1 MTNKQTPLS
10 YWEKRAVEQDA
21 KLHHDIK
28 APEQTILK
36 SYIRAQEYLKSE
48 TKKIFDRYLK
58 DGMTAEELTTALNV
72 TASQSDLNELI
83 RLAKTTENKIVKEQL
98 QNFLSTMAAKARIT
112 RLEMLQAKAAIVVK
126 QLTDIQLQQENSF
139 YIKTIEEAYN
149 QAAAEAIIAKA
160 DHDIKLTEPM
170 AIPQIDNKQQA
181 VAFINPETGKIVKAV
196 KLTGDEP
203 ITKFKKIS
211 TSQTRRILNLKWYG
225 GNYSSRIWK
234 NTDKLADTLQE
245 LFTAQQMSGM
255 SERDMMLELEKQF
268 HVGAYVARRL
278 IRTEAN
284 FVAGQA
290 KLMGWREHG
299 VKQYVLIAVLD
310 FRTSEICREKDGQ
323 VFNVDDAKCDG
334 VSGNYPPFHSF
345 CRTVAAAYFGE
356 DTFVSKH
363 KVNNPLGHSF
373 EMPAGSTYQAW
384 ENKLI
389 EKYGKNEVTKQQIRV
404 ENYSDD
410 MKQFAKYRSVIP
422 EDMPQN
428 IEEFQEMKY
437 NGGRDYDL
445 IKLDYRR
452 RVRLQK
458 DPSLELPNAK
468 LATADSRKFT
478 EYLFNKDNPTGSAKG
493 RAITSAL
500 GYSVDNYQEF
510 QEAIL
515 KAADSFPSRFKGN
528 NGYGDRYEQ
537 KIVVKGANKHL
548 GNLIVGWMVKDEKTW
563 LSSAYL
569 KEIGKGDQ

>member
-1 MTNKQTPLS
+1 MTDKQTSLS

-28 APEQTILK
+28 VPEQTILK

-58 DGMTAEELTTALNV
+58 DSMTAEELTAALNV
-72 TASQSDLNELI
+72 TISQSDLNDLI

-126 QLTDIQLQQENSF
+126 QLADVQLQQENSF
-139 YIKTIEEAYN
+139 YIKTIEDAYN
-149 QAAAEAIIAKA
+149 QAATEAIIAKA

-181 VAFINPETGKIVKAV
+181 VAFINPETGKVVKAV

-211 TSQTRRILNLKWYG
+211 TSQTRKILNLKWYG

-245 LFTAQQMSGM
+245 LFTAQQMSGI

-290 KLMGWREHG
+290 KLMGWREHDI
-299 VKQYVLIAVLD
+299 KQYVLIAVLD

-356 DTFVSKH
+356 DTFVGKH

-373 EMPAGSTYQAW
+373 EMPAGSTYQEW

-389 EKYGKNEVTKQQIRV
+389 EKYGKNEVEKQQIQV
-404 ENYSDD
+404 ENYYPDQLQYD
-410 MKQFAKYRSVIP
+410 RYRKYLGNDKLSSI
-422 EDMPQN
+422 DK
-428 IEEFQEMKY
+428 FQDIKY
-437 NGGRDYDL
+437 N
-445 IKLDYRR
+445 K
-452 RVRLQK
+452 
-458 DPSLELPNAK
+458 P
-468 LATADSRKFT
+468 
-478 EYLFNKDNPTGSAKG
+478 
-493 RAITSAL
+493 
-500 GYSVDNYQEF
+500 
-510 QEAIL
+510 
-515 KAADSFPSRFKGN
+515 
-528 NGYGDRYEQ
+528 
-537 KIVVKGANKHL
+537 
-548 GNLIVGWMVKDEKTW
+548 DEW
-563 LSSAYL
+563 VEL
-569 KEIGKGDQ
+569 KEIYRDIKWMRDSFDNASTRTDEHVVPFISKPNSVVMNYHNDKFEQMRFYGRTGKPRRDIDFSNHGNPKMHPIVPHVHDWRDIKPGEKPRSSGRELSEAEKILMKWRKDNDKSDT

>member
-1 MTNKQTPLS
+1 MKDKQIPLS

-36 SYIRAQEYLKSE
+36 AYIHAQEYLKSE

-58 DGMTAEELTTALNV
+58 DGMTAEELTAALNV
-72 TASQSDLNELI
+72 TVSQSDLNDLI

-126 QLTDIQLQQENSF
+126 KLADVQLQQENSF

-160 DHDIKLTEPM
+160 DHDIKLTEPT
-170 AIPQIDNKQQA
+170 AIPQINKQQA
-181 VAFINPETGKIVKAV
+181 IAFINPETDKVVKAV

-211 TSQTRRILNLKWYG
+211 TSQTRKILNLKWYG

-245 LFTAQQMSGM
+245 LFTAQQMSGI

-290 KLMGWREHG
+290 KLMSWREHDI
-299 VKQYVLIAVLD
+299 KQYVLIAVLD
-310 FRTSEICREKDGQ
+310 FRTSEICRKKDGQ

-356 DTFVSKH
+356 DTFVGKH

-373 EMPAGSTYQAW
+373 EMPAGSTYQEW

-389 EKYGKNEVTKQQIRV
+389 EKYGKNEVAKQQIRV

-422 EDMPQN
+422 EDVPQN

-452 RVRLQK
+452 RNKLINN
-458 DPSLELPNAK
+458 PELLLPNV
-468 LATADSRKFT
+468 DSAIIDDRKFT
-478 EYLFNKDNPTGSAKG
+478 NYLFGGNHEKGLIKG
-493 RAITSAL
+493 RLITKEL
-500 GYSVDNYQEF
+500 GYDINNYSDFES
-510 QEAIL
+510 EIL
-515 KAADSFPSRFKGN
+515 KRIKLYPSNYIDSNNFGQRFETKLIMLSQ
-528 NGYGDRYEQ
+528 DHRP
-537 KIVVKGANKHL
+537 V
-548 GNLIVGWMVKDEKTW
+548 NLVAGWMVD
-563 LSSAYL
+563 SAGTHMSTIMI
-569 KEIGKGDQ
+569 KEAKK

>member
-36 SYIRAQEYLKSE
+36 AYIHAHEYLKSE

-58 DGMTAEELTTALNV
+58 DGMTAQELTAALNV
-72 TASQSDLNELI
+72 TVNQSDLNDLI

-126 QLTDIQLQQENSF
+126 KLADVQLQQENSF
-139 YIKTIEEAYN
+139 YIKTIEDAYN
-149 QAAAEAIIAKA
+149 QAATEAIIAKA
-160 DHDIKLTEPM
+160 DNDIKLTEPM

-181 VAFINPETGKIVKAV
+181 VVFINPETGKVVKAV

-245 LFTAQQMSGM
+245 LFTTQQMSGM
-255 SERDMMLELEKQF
+255 SERDMVLELEKQF

-290 KLMGWREHG
+290 KLMGWREHDI
-299 VKQYVLIAVLD
+299 KQYVLIAVLD

-334 VSGNYPPFHSF
+334 TSGNYPPFHSF

-356 DTFVSKH
+356 DTFVGKH

-373 EMPAGSTYQAW
+373 EMPAGSTYQEW

-389 EKYGKNEVTKQQIRV
+389 EKYGKNEVEKQQIRV

-452 RVRLQK
+452 RNKLINN
-458 DPSLELPNAK
+458 PELLLPNV
-468 LATADSRKFT
+468 DSAIIDDRKFT
-478 EYLFNKDNPTGSAKG
+478 NYLFGGNHEKGLIKG
-493 RAITSAL
+493 RLITKEL
-500 GYSVDNYQEF
+500 GYDINNYPDFES
-510 QEAIL
+510 EIL
-515 KAADSFPSRFKGN
+515 KRIKLYPSNYVDSNNFGQRFETK
-528 NGYGDRYEQ
+528 
-537 KIVVKGANKHL
+537 
-548 GNLIVGWMVKDEKTW
+548 LIM
-563 LSSAYL
+563 LSQ
-569 KEIGKGDQ
+569 DH

>member
-299 VKQYVLIAVLD
+299 VKQYVLVAVLD
-310 FRTSEICREKDGQ
+310 FRTSKICREKDGQ
-323 VFNVDDAKCDG
+323 VFNVEDAKCDG
-334 VSGNYPPFHSF
+334 ASGNYPPFHSF

-356 DTFVSKH
+356 DTFVGKH
-363 KVNNPLGHSF
+363 KVNSPLGHSF
-373 EMPAGSTYQAW
+373 EMPAGSTYQEW

-389 EKYGKNEVTKQQIRV
+389 EKYGKNEVAKQQIRV

-422 EDMPQN
+422 EDMPQS

-452 RVRLQK
+452 RNKLINN
-458 DPSLELPNAK
+458 PELLLPNV
-468 LATADSRKFT
+468 DSAIIDDRKFT
-478 EYLFNKDNPTGSAKG
+478 NYLFGGNHEKGLIKG
-493 RAITSAL
+493 RLITKEL
-500 GYSVDNYQEF
+500 GYDINNYPDFES
-510 QEAIL
+510 EIL
-515 KAADSFPSRFKGN
+515 KRIKLYPSNYVDSNNFGQRFETKLIMLSQ
-528 NGYGDRYEQ
+528 DHRP
-537 KIVVKGANKHL
+537 V
-548 GNLIVGWMVKDEKTW
+548 NLVAGWMVD
-563 LSSAYL
+563 SAGTHMSTIMI
-569 KEIGKGDQ
+569 KEAKK

>member
-1 MTNKQTPLS
+1 MTDKQTSLS

-28 APEQTILK
+28 VPEQTILK

-58 DGMTAEELTTALNV
+58 DGMTAQELTAALNV
-72 TASQSDLNELI
+72 TVSQSDLNDLI

-126 QLTDIQLQQENSF
+126 QLADVQLQQENSF
-139 YIKTIEEAYN
+139 YIQTIEDAYN

-170 AIPQIDNKQQA
+170 AVPQIDNKQRA
-181 VAFINPETGKIVKAV
+181 VAFINPETDKVVKAV
-196 KLTGDEP
+196 KLTGDKP
-203 ITKFKKIS
+203 TTKFKKIS
-211 TSQTRRILNLKWYG
+211 TSQTRKVLDLKWYG

-290 KLMGWREHG
+290 KLMGWREHDI
-299 VKQYVLIAVLD
+299 KQYVLIAVLD

-334 VSGNYPPFHSF
+334 ASGNYPPFHSF

-356 DTFVSKH
+356 DTFVGKH

-373 EMPAGSTYQAW
+373 EMPAGSTYQEW

-389 EKYGKNEVTKQQIRV
+389 EKYGKNEV
-404 ENYSDD
+404 
-410 MKQFAKYRSVIP
+410 
-422 EDMPQN
+422 
-428 IEEFQEMKY
+428 
-437 NGGRDYDL
+437 
-445 IKLDYRR
+445 
-452 RVRLQK
+452 
-458 DPSLELPNAK
+458 
-468 LATADSRKFT
+468 
-478 EYLFNKDNPTGSAKG
+478 
-493 RAITSAL
+493 
-500 GYSVDNYQEF
+500 
-510 QEAIL
+510 
-515 KAADSFPSRFKGN
+515 
-528 NGYGDRYEQ
+528 
-537 KIVVKGANKHL
+537 
-548 GNLIVGWMVKDEKTW
+548 EK
-563 LSSAYL
+563 
-569 KEIGKGDQ
+569 

>member
-1 MTNKQTPLS
+1 MVDKQTPLS

-36 SYIRAQEYLKSE
+36 AYIHAQEYLKSE

-58 DGMTAEELTTALNV
+58 DGMTAEELTAALNV

-160 DHDIKLTEPM
+160 DHDVKLIAPD
-170 AIPQIDNKQQA
+170 ALPQIDNRQA
-181 VAFINPETGKIVKAV
+181 AIAFVDPETEKVVKAV
-196 KLTGDEP
+196 KLNSDEP
-203 ITKFKKIS
+203 ISKFKKIS
-211 TSQTRRILNLKWYG
+211 TSQTRKVLDLKWYG

-234 NTDKLADTLQE
+234 NTDQLADTLQE
-245 LFTAQQMSGM
+245 LFTTQQMSGM
-255 SERDMMLELEKQF
+255 SERDMALKLEKQF

-299 VKQYVLIAVLD
+299 IKQYVLIAVLD
-310 FRTSEICREKDGQ
+310 FRTSEICREKDGK
-323 VFNVDDAKCDG
+323 VFNVADAKCDG
-334 VSGNYPPFHSF
+334 ASGNYPPFHSF
-345 CRTVAAAYFGE
+345 CRTVAAAYFGK
-356 DTFVSKH
+356 DTFVGKH

-373 EMPAGSTYQAW
+373 EMPAGSTYQEW

-389 EKYGKNEVTKQQIRV
+389 EKYGKNEVEKQQIRV
-404 ENYSDD
+404 DNYSDD

-428 IEEFQEMKY
+428 IEQFQEMKY
-437 NGGRDYDL
+437 NGGRDYNL

-452 RVRLQK
+452 RIRLK
-458 DPSLELPNAK
+458 NDPSLALPNAED
-468 LATADSRKFT
+468 ATADSRKFT
-478 EYLFNKDNPTGSAKG
+478 GYLFNSDNSEGFAKG
-493 RAITSAL
+493 RAFDSAL
-500 GYSVDNYQEF
+500 GYNKENF
-510 QEAIL
+510 QDLQSALL
-515 KAADSFPSRFKGN
+515 KGATNFPTRIKSIDK
-528 NGYGDRYEQ
+528 YGKHIEQ
-537 KIVVKGANKHL
+537 QMVIKGANGRL
-548 GNLIVGWMVKDEKTW
+548 GNVVVGWTVNGEKTW
-563 LSSAYL
+563 LSTTFL
-569 KEIGKGDQ
+569 DQPKKGM

>member
-1 MTNKQTPLS
+1 MTDKQTSLS

-28 APEQTILK
+28 VPEQTILK

-58 DGMTAEELTTALNV
+58 DSMTAEELTAALNV
-72 TASQSDLNELI
+72 TVSQSDLNDLI

-126 QLTDIQLQQENSF
+126 QLADVQLQQENSF
-139 YIKTIEEAYN
+139 YIKTIEDAYN
-149 QAAAEAIIAKA
+149 QAATEAIIAKA

-181 VAFINPETGKIVKAV
+181 VAFINPETGKVVKAV

-211 TSQTRRILNLKWYG
+211 TSQTRKIINLKWYG

-245 LFTAQQMSGM
+245 LFTAQQMSGI

-290 KLMGWREHG
+290 KLMSWREHDI
-299 VKQYVLIAVLD
+299 KQYVLIAVLD
-310 FRTSEICREKDGQ
+310 FRTSEICRKKDGQ

-334 VSGNYPPFHSF
+334 GSGNYPPFHSF

-356 DTFVSKH
+356 DTFVGKH

-389 EKYGKNEVTKQQIRV
+389 EKYGKNEVEKQQIRV

-422 EDMPQN
+422 EDMPQS

-452 RVRLQK
+452 RNKLINN
-458 DPSLELPNAK
+458 PELLLPNV
-468 LATADSRKFT
+468 DSAIIDDRKFT
-478 EYLFNKDNPTGSAKG
+478 NYLFGGNHEKGLIKG
-493 RAITSAL
+493 RLITKEL
-500 GYSVDNYQEF
+500 GYDINNYSDFES
-510 QEAIL
+510 EIL
-515 KAADSFPSRFKGN
+515 KRIKLYPSNYIDSNNFGQRFETKLIMLSQ
-528 NGYGDRYEQ
+528 DHRP
-537 KIVVKGANKHL
+537 V
-548 GNLIVGWMVKDEKTW
+548 NLVAGWMVD
-563 LSSAYL
+563 SAGTHMSTITI
-569 KEIGKGDQ
+569 KEAKK

>member
-1 MTNKQTPLS
+1 MKDKQTPLS

-21 KLHHDIK
+21 KLHHEIK

-36 SYIRAQEYLKSE
+36 AYIHAQEYLKSE

-58 DGMTAEELTTALNV
+58 DGMTAEELTAALNV
-72 TASQSDLNELI
+72 TVSQSDLNELI

-126 QLTDIQLQQENSF
+126 QLADVQLQQENSF

-160 DHDIKLTEPM
+160 DHDVKLIEPD
-170 AIPQIDNKQQA
+170 ALPRIDNRQ
-181 VAFINPETGKIVKAV
+181 VAIAFVDPETEKVVKAV
-196 KLTGDEP
+196 KLNSDEP
-203 ITKFKKIS
+203 ISKFKKIS
-211 TSQTRRILNLKWYG
+211 TSQTRKVLDLKWYG

-245 LFTAQQMSGM
+245 LFTTQQMSGM
-255 SERDMMLELEKQF
+255 SERDMVLELEKQF

-334 VSGNYPPFHSF
+334 ASGNYPPFHSF
-345 CRTVAAAYFGE
+345 CRTVAAAYFSE
-356 DTFVSKH
+356 DKFVGKH

-373 EMPAGSTYQAW
+373 EMSAGSTYQEW

-389 EKYGKNEVTKQQIRV
+389 EKYGKNEVEKQQIRV
-404 ENYSDD
+404 DNYSDD
-410 MKQFAKYRSVIP
+410 MKQFAKYRSVVP

-428 IEEFQEMKY
+428 IEQFQEMKY
-437 NGGRDYDL
+437 NGGRDYNL

-452 RVRLQK
+452 RIRLK
-458 DPSLELPNAK
+458 NDPSLALPNAED
-468 LATADSRKFT
+468 ATADSRKFT
-478 EYLFNKDNPTGSAKG
+478 GYLFNSDNSEGFAKG
-493 RAITSAL
+493 RAFDSAL
-500 GYSVDNYQEF
+500 GYNKENF
-510 QEAIL
+510 QDLRSALL
-515 KAADSFPSRFKGN
+515 KGATNFPTRIKSIDK
-528 NGYGDRYEQ
+528 YGKHIEQ
-537 KIVVKGANKHL
+537 QMVIKGANGRL
-548 GNLIVGWMVKDEKTW
+548 GNVVVGWTVNGEKTW
-563 LSSAYL
+563 LSTAFL
-569 KEIGKGDQ
+569 DQPNKGM

>member
-1 MTNKQTPLS
+1 MTDKQTSLS

-21 KLHHDIK
+21 KLHYDIK
-28 APEQTILK
+28 VPEQTILK

-58 DGMTAEELTTALNV
+58 DSMTAEELTAALNV
-72 TASQSDLNELI
+72 TVSQSDLNDLI

-126 QLTDIQLQQENSF
+126 QLADVQLQQENSF
-139 YIKTIEEAYN
+139 YIKTIEDAYN
-149 QAAAEAIIAKA
+149 QAATEAIIAKA

-181 VAFINPETGKIVKAV
+181 VAFINPETGKVVKAV

-211 TSQTRRILNLKWYG
+211 TSQTRKILNLKWYG

-245 LFTAQQMSGM
+245 LFTAQQMSGI

-278 IRTEAN
+278 IRTETN

-290 KLMGWREHG
+290 KLMGWREHDI
-299 VKQYVLIAVLD
+299 KQYVLIAVLD

-356 DTFVSKH
+356 DTFVGKH

-373 EMPAGSTYQAW
+373 EMPAGSTYQEW

-389 EKYGKNEVTKQQIRV
+389 EKYGKNEVAKQQIRV

-422 EDMPQN
+422 EDMPQS

-452 RVRLQK
+452 RNKLINN
-458 DPSLELPNAK
+458 PELLLPNV
-468 LATADSRKFT
+468 DSAIIDDRKFT
-478 EYLFNKDNPTGSAKG
+478 NYLFGGNHEKGLIKG
-493 RAITSAL
+493 RLITKEL
-500 GYSVDNYQEF
+500 GYDINNYSDFES
-510 QEAIL
+510 EIL
-515 KAADSFPSRFKGN
+515 KRIKLYPSNYIDSNNFGQRFETKLIMLSQ
-528 NGYGDRYEQ
+528 DHRP
-537 KIVVKGANKHL
+537 V
-548 GNLIVGWMVKDEKTW
+548 NLVAGWMVD
-563 LSSAYL
+563 SAGTHMSTIMI
-569 KEIGKGDQ
+569 KEAKK